1 MELTKTPIF
10 RMYKLTISKDDRE
23 KFIEEGKHNLT
34 TSIQNEPGT
43 LAMYSSH
50 EDDSGTTNYIFEI
63 YQDIEHYQIHADSPQ
78 FKSYGEVA
86 KQILKGREIFEL
98 TPEFLFIDQEYQVSG
113 LNNFVFQLYDFTI
126 DESKVKHIKHLLDE
140 ELVSSYD
147 IAKGIATFH
156 AAALNVEQTHWIF
169 LIIYK
174 DQAVVNVAGN
184 RVAELLSDAGAEFTF
199 RNLKLDIIVSHEA
212 LQFSSLDQK

>member
-1 MELTKTPIF
+1 MELTNTPIF
-10 RMYKLTISKDDRE
+10 RMYKLTISKDYRE

-50 EDDSGTTNYIFEI
+50 EDKEGTTNYIFEI
-63 YQDIEHYQIHADSPQ
+63 YQDIEHYQIHANSPQ

-86 KQILKGREIFEL
+86 KQVLTGREIFEL
-98 TPEFLFIDQEYQVSG
+98 TPEFLFIDQGYQVSG
-113 LNNFVFQLYDFTI
+113 LNNFVVQLYDFTI

-156 AAALNVEQTHWIF
+156 AAALNAEGTHWIF
-169 LIIYK
+169 LVIYK

-184 RVAELLSDAGAEFTF
+184 RVKELLADTDAAFDF
-199 RNLKLDIIVSHEA
+199 HNLTLDIMVSHET
-212 LQFSSLDQK
+212 LQFSALEQK